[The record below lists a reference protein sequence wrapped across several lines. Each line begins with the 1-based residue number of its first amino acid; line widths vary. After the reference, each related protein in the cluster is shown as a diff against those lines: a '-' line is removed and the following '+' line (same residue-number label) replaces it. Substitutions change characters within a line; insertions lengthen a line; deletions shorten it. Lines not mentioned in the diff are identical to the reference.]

1 MNRSQFR
8 GDLPEPVSRY
18 FDEVAVMQP
27 PNDLLDAAIVEIER
41 TPQVDRFSPLA
52 PVGLAAAAVVGLALL
67 FSGFFS
73 SAPMNVGGDETPI
86 PSVAPT
92 PTPSPRALGGGV
104 YAYLLVEGEGPG
116 GRPWSY
122 WVYTAPCGRAE
133 TTALWTSV
141 GYQAVPY
148 LRRGSDLE
156 RCVGADTREQPY
168 VVEVSGYGGDGWS
181 FVYGQTRLDVARVAV
196 RLVDGREF
204 EVDTIAAPEGLDWNA
219 RFWVM
224 RLPFNLFEF
233 GSDYTVRGYD
243 ASGHDVGGDGDAG
256 PAAP

>member
-1 MNRSQFR
+1 MNRSQLR

-41 TPQVDRFSPLA
+41 TPQVNRFSPLA
-52 PVGLAAAAVVGLALL
+52 PVGLAAAAVIGLALL

-73 SAPMNVGGDETPI
+73 SAPMNIGGGATPV
-86 PSVAPT
+86 PSVTSTPQPT
-92 PTPSPRALGGGV
+92 PRAI
-104 YAYLLVEGEGPG
+104 GEGVDAFLLAEG
-116 GRPWSY
+116 DGARGRPWSY
-122 WVYTAPCGRAE
+122 WVYTAPCGRAG

-141 GYQAVPY
+141 GHQAVPY

-156 RCVGADTREQPY
+156 RCFGADTREQPY
-168 VVEVSGYGGDGWS
+168 VVELSGRGDDGWS
-181 FVYGQTRLDVARVAV
+181 FLYGQTRLDVVRVRV
-196 RLVDGREF
+196 QVDGREF
-204 EVDTIAAPEGLDWNA
+204 ETDTIAAPDGLDWNA

-224 RLPFNLFEF
+224 PLPFNLFEPDY
-233 GSDYTVRGYD
+233 DYTVRGYD
-243 ASGHDVGGDGDAG
+243 ADGQYVGGNQDAG

>member
-41 TPQVDRFSPLA
+41 TPQANRFSPLA
-52 PVGLAAAAVVGLALL
+52 PVGLAAAAAIGIALL

-73 SAPMNVGGDETPI
+73 SAPMNIGGDETPI
-86 PSVAPT
+86 PSVTPT
-92 PTPSPRALGGGV
+92 PTSSPRALGGGV

-116 GRPWSY
+116 GRWSY
-122 WVYTAPCGRAE
+122 WVWTAPCGRAGHM
-133 TTALWTSV
+133 ALWTRV
-141 GYQAVPY
+141 AHGAVPA
-148 LRRGSDLE
+148 LARGSDLE

-168 VVEVSGYGGDGWS
+168 VVELSGKGGDGWS
-181 FVYGQTRLDVARVAV
+181 FVYGQTRLDVARVTV
-196 RLVDGREF
+196 RTVDGREF
-204 EVDTIAAPEGLDWNA
+204 EVDTIAAPDGLDWNA

-224 RLPFNLFEF
+224 RLPFNLFE
-233 GSDYTVRGYD
+233 GDYTVRGYD
-243 ASGHDVGGDGDAG
+243 ADGQYVGGNLDAG